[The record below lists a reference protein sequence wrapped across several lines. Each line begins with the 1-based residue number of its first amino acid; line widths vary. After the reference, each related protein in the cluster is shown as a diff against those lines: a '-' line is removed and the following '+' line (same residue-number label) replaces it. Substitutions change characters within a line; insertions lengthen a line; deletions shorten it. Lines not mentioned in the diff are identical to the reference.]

1 MTPSPHPPHPPGN
14 DDSPEKVDPGHLGDA
29 APLDDSDFE
38 IALPDASFAETNSLD
53 EGSSGEETTA
63 EFGPEWK
70 RNMVAYLDGEL
81 SERDMQD
88 LDDLLVSD
96 SDARSDAEQLRQTW
110 DLLDVL
116 PRPMVTDE
124 FSAQPLA
131 TIQAVKDDAP
141 PEPSP
146 WRQRGLLAIVWLLL
160 LSASGVAGV
169 WLSDYLNPDS
179 TTELMANLPVLERL
193 DQYQSIGDLTFVESL
208 AETGRFPRSNVRIDD
223 QTVSILEQDIPD
235 GDPLRWAYLEDLTED
250 GRNRLRKNRSAYQ
263 DLDPAEKAE
272 MKRLDRR
279 LSSSRELA
287 AVAADF
293 YEWLK
298 SLRPWQ
304 RAEVQDLVANTPR
317 RIQLIE
323 KLLDE
328 EEQRLL
334 AQAASNRNDWGSR
347 LGRGP
352 TLSRDGLDRVI
363 REIEKRLAETQKQE
377 LAKQRPLP
385 RISHAVVV
393 LELSI
398 NLAAMR
404 SGPIGRQGTGNRPQG
419 VRWPGLLLSRAI
431 HNQIRDQRV
440 RTFLESSENSR
451 QTSEQTGMLIL
462 RSMAQQFLQD
472 AYRDQPSEE
481 ELTKVLAGLKGKQHF
496 EFIRMPPR
504 EQSRRLREF
513 HYQQTHPNALP
524 DGIARFNELV
534 KRVRL

>member
-116 PRPMVTDE
+116 PRPMVADE
-124 FSAQPLA
+124 FSAQTLA

-363 REIEKRLAETQKQE
+363 REIEKRLAETQQQE

-431 HNQIRDQRV
+431 HNQIPDQRV
-440 RTFLESSENSR
+440 RTFLESAENAR

-524 DGIARFNELV
+524 DGITRFNELV